1 MRPFRSLS
9 ARLTVQFALLFAVAM
24 LVVSAALWILIAGAA
39 SRQVEGQLQSSGA
52 VYDRLWQQRAHE
64 LQNAAELLARD
75 FGFRAAV
82 ASGDQATMQSALG
95 NAAARLRVRSAFIV
109 TADGK
114 ISSIDG
120 TVPVREPA
128 ALWEPLDDGHLTG
141 VAMLAGRP
149 RQLVAAPIMAPT
161 LIGWVV
167 FAADLDGREMRGL
180 ERLSAIPLHAAVIAN
195 DHGRWAE
202 ASGSMS
208 ALDASATKL
217 AEAHVGGSAA
227 FEMDVGGRD
236 SIALAKPLPTF
247 ADRDRAILLLA
258 YPKGQ
263 ALADARKLQLAL
275 GVMTLL
281 GLILVA
287 FATWRAAGRITQPL
301 ARLDEA
307 AGRLASG
314 EPVQVRVRGED
325 ELARLANSFNEM
337 VGRIAEREQ
346 RITQLAFNDTLTG
359 LPNRTMFQQ
368 QLDHLFRAS
377 EGNGSLFALHCLDLD
392 QFKAINDTL
401 GHPAGD
407 ALLIETAR
415 RVQHAARGHFVAR
428 LGGDEFVVL
437 QTVGDDRD
445 AIDRLARDIIG
456 EIVQPFALDG
466 NEVVPSTSIGIAIAP
481 QDGVDGGAL
490 LRSADLALYRAKE
503 GGRGTYAFFEE
514 SLNERAQQRRQIETD
529 LRLALERG
537 EFELLYQP
545 LFDLEQNR
553 ICSFEALLRW
563 HHPERGLIP
572 PSDFVPVAEDTGLI
586 VPIGAWAVRD
596 ACARAA
602 TWPEHIRVAVNVSA
616 VQFHRGTLH
625 ETILR
630 ALADS
635 ALAPNRLE
643 IEITESIFLEGGDA
657 TLRLLHALRSLGVRI
672 ALDDFGTGYS
682 SLSYLLR
689 VPFDKIKVDQSFVR
703 GASDPTSRN
712 AALIRAMVGLASDL
726 KMQTTAEGV
735 ETQEELM
742 LVRSLGCS
750 LVQGYYFAKPMPV
763 EEARELA
770 AKGSASRP
778 DAHLPQR
785 EQRIRIIRA
794 ALLHHDGQVKGA
806 RLRNIST
813 GGALV
818 ECREEMPLGAEIGLD
833 FAAGGV
839 IPGTVVWASGSQ
851 FGVQF
856 KDKFNL
862 KLLQPAKP
870 TAKAAS
876 VMAPTYLRGDDSS
889 QAK

>member
-24 LVVSAALWILIAGAA
+24 LGVSAALWSFIAGAA
-39 SRQVEGQLQSSGA
+39 SREVEGQLQSSGA

-64 LQNAAELLARD
+64 LQSAAELLARD

-95 NAAARLRVRSAFIV
+95 NAAQRLRVRSAFIV

-114 ISSIDG
+114 ISSVDG
-120 TVPVREPA
+120 TVPVSEPT
-128 ALWEPLDDGHLTG
+128 ALWSPLDDGRLAG
-141 VAMLAGRP
+141 VAVLGGHP

-180 ERLSAIPLHAAVIAN
+180 ERLSAIPLHAAVIAS
-195 DHGRWAE
+195 DKGRWAE

-208 ALDASATKL
+208 ALDVPSTRL
-217 AEAHVGGSAA
+217 AEAHVGNSAA
-227 FEMDVGGRD
+227 FEMNVGGRD

-258 YPKGQ
+258 YPKAQ

-287 FATWRAAGRITQPL
+287 FATWRAASRITQPL

-325 ELARLANSFNEM
+325 ELARLAESFNEM
-337 VGRIAEREQ
+337 VGKIAEREQ

-392 QFKAINDTL
+392 HFKVINDTL

-407 ALLIETAR
+407 ALLIEAAR

-437 QTVGDDRD
+437 QTVGEDRD
-445 AIDRLARDIIG
+445 SIDRLARDILG
-456 EIVQPFALDG
+456 EILKPIALDG
-466 NEVVPSTSIGIAIAP
+466 NEIVPSTSIGIAIAP
-481 QDGVDGGAL
+481 QDGRDSGTL

-503 GGRGTYAFFEE
+503 AGRGTYAFFEE
-514 SLNERAQQRRQIETD
+514 SLNERAQQRRQIESD
-529 LRLALERG
+529 LRLALDRG
-537 EFELLYQP
+537 EFELHYQP

-563 HHPERGLIP
+563 RHPELGLIS

-586 VPIGAWAVRD
+586 VPIGAWVVRE

-602 TWPEHIRVAVNVSA
+602 CWPEHIRVAVNVSA
-616 VQFHRGTLH
+616 VQFHRGVMH

-635 ALAPNRLE
+635 GLTPNRLE
-643 IEITESIFLEGGDA
+643 VEITESIFLEGGDT
-657 TLRLLHALRSLGVRI
+657 TLRLLHALRALGVRI

-682 SLSYLLR
+682 SLSYLQSF
-689 VPFDKIKVDQSFVR
+689 PFDKLKIDRSFIQNLLTR
-703 GASDPTSRN
+703 DGAIAIVHAITELAN
-712 AALIRAMVGLASDL
+712 ALGIE
-726 KMQTTAEGV
+726 TTAEGV
-735 ETQEELM
+735 EETAQLMEL
-742 LVRSLGCS
+742 RAHGCS
-750 LVQGYYFAKPMPV
+750 SVQGYLFAEPMSAADV
-763 EEARELA
+763 ERLFSE
-770 AKGSASRP
+770 GS
-778 DAHLPQR
+778 
-785 EQRIRIIRA
+785 E
-794 ALLHHDGQVKGA
+794 
-806 RLRNIST
+806 T
-813 GGALV
+813 
-818 ECREEMPLGAEIGLD
+818 
-833 FAAGGV
+833 
-839 IPGTVVWASGSQ
+839 
-851 FGVQF
+851 
-856 KDKFNL
+856 
-862 KLLQPAKP
+862 LQNVA
-870 TAKAAS
+870 
-876 VMAPTYLRGDDSS
+876 
-889 QAK
+889 